1 MLYLLFFDCSQHFSD
16 TIKVSP
22 DIPAYHNERGRVY
35 ERYVSSYWIHVHS
48 EEQCGGEMHFNLI
61 SV

>member
-22 DIPAYHNERGRVY
+22 DIPAYHNERGPIY
-35 ERYVSSYWIHVHS
+35 ERYVSTGFMCIVKNDV
-48 EEQCGGEMHFNLI
+48 GGNAC
-61 SV
+61 